1 MNRIAFRALAAATWL
16 TLAGLDPAS
25 ATDRRREGKTV
36 EDVPGAREANAL
48 PFGQGLSFATLDDY
62 LAHLRRRGA
71 YDVPWYRE
79 VSPGVYELVAGRTRG
94 RPQRHTREELMRR
107 FGFAR

>member
-1 MNRIAFRALAAATWL
+1 V
-16 TLAGLDPAS
+16 DEPA
-25 ATDRRREGKTV
+25 
-36 EDVPGAREANAL
+36 PGARDSRTL
-48 PFGQGLSFATLDDY
+48 PYGQGLTFATLDDY

-79 VSPGVYELVAGRTRG
+79 VSPGVYELVSGRTRG